1 MADPLVGDELAVG
14 EREGVQTG
22 AVGRQLGQGGVRDE
36 DALLQ
41 VHPLQLVAAPR
52 QRLQQKC
59 VRKFFVVP
67 SMQRPSYG
75 LYLLRF

>member
-52 QRLQQKC
+52 QRLQQK
-59 VRKFFVVP
+59 
-67 SMQRPSYG
+67 
-75 LYLLRF
+75 